1 VTDPALNPPEQSGR
15 PRWSVSRRAAA
26 FDSSGIRKAFDL
38 AARLDDPINLSIGQP
53 DFAMPPAAREA
64 AKAAT
69 DAGKNGYTPTQGIP
83 ALRERL
89 EAEARR
95 ETGQPERQ
103 LCVTS
108 GSSGAL
114 VLALMALVDPGD
126 EVIVFEPAFV
136 MYRPLIEFLGGR
148 VVSIDTSPSFAIDV
162 DRVAAAITPAT
173 RAILLNTPANPT
185 GFVAD
190 AATVRDL
197 ALLAEKRGVTLVSDE
212 LYRSYCYDSPFHSPA
227 LHSEQVVVIDGFSKS
242 HAMTGWRVG
251 WIHGPQV
258 IIDAVTMMQQ
268 YTFVCA
274 PQAGQWA
281 AIAALDSPMDAPLA
295 ECRRKRDTLM
305 AGLRDHYE
313 FVRPGG
319 AFYLFPRAPG
329 GSGKA
334 FAERAAAEE
343 KLIVVPGNVFSAA
356 DTHFR
361 IAYTVNERTLDRG
374 IAALRRLAGG
384 G

>member
-1 VTDPALNPPEQSGR
+1 
-15 PRWSVSRRAAA
+15 
-26 FDSSGIRKAFDL
+26 
-38 AARLDDPINLSIGQP
+38 
-53 DFAMPPAAREA
+53 MPPVAREA
-64 AKAAT
+64 AKAAA
-69 DAGKNGYTPTQGIP
+69 DAGRNGYTPTQGIP

-89 EAEARR
+89 EAEARC
-95 ETGQPERQ
+95 ETGQPDRQ

-114 VLALMALVDPGD
+114 VLALMALIDPGD

-136 MYRPLIEFLGGR
+136 MYRPLVEFLGGR
-148 VVSIDTSPSFAIDV
+148 VVPIDTSPSFAIDV
-162 DRVAAAITPAT
+162 DAVAAAITPAT

-190 AATVRDL
+190 ADTVRDL
-197 ALLAEKRGVTLVSDE
+197 ARLAEARGVTLVSDE
-212 LYRSYCYDSPFHSPA
+212 LYRSYCYDAAFHSPA

-251 WIHGPQV
+251 WIHGPKA

-274 PQAGQWA
+274 PQPGQWA
-281 AIAALDSPMDAPLA
+281 AIAALDCPMDLPLA
-295 ECRRKRDTLM
+295 ECRRKRDKLM
-305 AGLRDHYE
+305 EGLRGHYE
-313 FVRPGG
+313 FVQPGG
-319 AFYLFPRAPG
+319 AFYLYPKAPG

-343 KLIVVPGNVFSAA
+343 KLIVVPGSVFGRA

-361 IAYTVNERTLDRG
+361 IAYTVSERTLDRG
-374 IAALRRLAGG
+374 IAALRRLASTG
-384 G
+384 

>member
-1 VTDPALNPPEQSGR
+1 M
-15 PRWSVSRRAAA
+15 

-53 DFAMPPAAREA
+53 DFAMPLAAQEA

-69 DAGKNGYTPTQGIP
+69 DAGKNGYTPTQGIS

-126 EVIVFEPAFV
+126 EVIVFEPAFL

-197 ALLAEKRGVTLVSDE
+197 ALLAEQRGVTLVSDE

-251 WIHGPQV
+251 WIHGPQA

-281 AIAALDSPMDAPLA
+281 AIAAFDSPMDAPLA

-305 AGLRDHYE
+305 AGLQDHYE

-361 IAYTVNERTLDRG
+361 IAYTVSERTLDRG

-384 G
+384 A